1 MNIFGSL
8 IGLVIL
14 LILANVALVAGAMWI
29 GYRLVVSAVRT
40 AILEADDERARRAGR
55 AIPVTAGGSH
65 PVGRRSDSLPPTAPG
80 PAAHEASRP
89 TQ

>member
-29 GYRLVVSAVRT
+29 GYRLVISAVRT
-40 AILEADDERARRAGR
+40 AILEADDERVRRG
-55 AIPVTAGGSH
+55 TY
-65 PVGRRSDSLPPTAPG
+65 
-80 PAAHEASRP
+80 SR
-89 TQ
+89 